1 MPQYSKSK
9 IYKLQCEDGYFY
21 IGSTCNELRYRL
33 NGHKTL
39 AKTKPHIRVYTHINT
54 LGWDK
59 AQIVLVEEYCCE
71 NKEQLTRKE
80 DEHIRIHKNDPLCLN
95 TNRAYTTDEEKQEYH
110 AKYREENRDLINQNA
125 QAYRETR
132 REKARE
138 YARQYREPRRE
149 KAREYARQYRELT
162 SS

>member
-21 IGSTCNELRYRL
+21 IGSTCNELRFRL
-33 NGHKTL
+33 ANHKASSIERQNT
-39 AKTKPHIRVYTHINT
+39 RVYKHINE

-59 AQIVLVEEYCCE
+59 VRMVLVEEYCCE

-80 DEHIRIHKNDPLCLN
+80 DEHIRIHKNDPFCLN
-95 TNRAYTTDEEKQEYH
+95 TAYAFLTDEQRLEQQRKRYGANKEPKLQ
-110 AKYREENRDLINQNA
+110 RQ
-125 QAYRETR
+125 
-132 REKARE
+132 RE
-138 YARQYREPRRE
+138 YYEANKEKILQRQ
-149 KAREYARQYRELT
+149 KAKRKSLT